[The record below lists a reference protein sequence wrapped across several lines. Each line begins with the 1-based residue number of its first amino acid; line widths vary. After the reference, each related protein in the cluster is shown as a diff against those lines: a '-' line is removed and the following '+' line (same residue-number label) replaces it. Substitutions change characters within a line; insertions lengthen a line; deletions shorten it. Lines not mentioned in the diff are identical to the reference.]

1 MREIKFPPSES
12 KRRLLEAAEQ
22 LFAERG
28 FESVSVRDVTHQ
40 AEANVAAVNYHFG
53 SREGLI
59 SLVVAR
65 HVTPVNDERLL
76 RLDALEKKW
85 PGKVVPVEE
94 VIDAFV
100 RPLVGSARKSELSER
115 LFCKLVARIFSL
127 QGEALPPIVEEQMK
141 SVIDRFLKAFGKS
154 LPGLGPEELVWR
166 FHFVAGAVIH
176 LLLHQEMLF
185 RLSSGASGNPGT
197 DALLG
202 RLIRFA
208 SAGLREG
215 LDQETAAT
223 AKKGPQAVFDF

>member
-1 MREIKFPPSES
+1 MREIKFPQSES

-28 FESVSVRDVTHQ
+28 FEAVSVRDVTHQ
-40 AEANVAAVNYHFG
+40 AKANVAAVNYHFG

-59 SLVVAR
+59 SLVVVR
-65 HVTPVNDERLL
+65 YVTPINDERLL

-94 VIDAFV
+94 LIDAFV
-100 RPLVGSARKSELSER
+100 RPLVGSVRKSELSER
-115 LFCKLVARIFSL
+115 LFCKLVARVFSL

-141 SVIDRFLKAFGKS
+141 GMVERFLKAFGRS
-154 LPGLGPEELVWR
+154 LPGLAPEELVWR
-166 FHFVAGAVIH
+166 FHFVVGAVIH
-176 LLLHQEMLF
+176 LLLNQEMLF
-185 RLSSGASGNPGT
+185 RLSAGASGNPGT
-197 DALLG
+197 DALVG

-215 LDQETAAT
+215 LEQEAA
-223 AKKGPQAVFDF
+223 ASVKKGPQAMFDF